1 MATRIL
7 LAEDVQMVR
16 GALAALL
23 ELEED
28 LFVVASVSR
37 GDDIVPAALETRP
50 DVAVLDINLP
60 GMDGLTAAQELHH
73 KLPSC
78 PTLILTSFG
87 RPGLLRRALAA
98 HVQGFL
104 LKEAPPAQL
113 ATSVRA
119 VAAGRPAIAPELLL
133 DAWNHQD
140 NPLSAREAEVLQ
152 HAARGADVVEIATS
166 LCLSQGTVRN
176 YLTSIV
182 CKLGARNRIDAV
194 RIAYE
199 EGWVS

>member
-1 MATRIL
+1 MPIRIL
-7 LAEDVQMVR
+7 LAEDVEMVR
-16 GALAALL
+16 GALVALL

-28 LFVVASVSR
+28 LLVVASVSR
-37 GDDIVPAALETRP
+37 GDEIVPAALETRP
-50 DVAVLDINLP
+50 DVAVLDISLP
-60 GMDGLTAAQELHH
+60 GTDGLTAAQELHR

-78 PTLILTSFG
+78 RTLILTSFG

-104 LKEAPPAQL
+104 LKDAPPDQL
-113 ATSVRA
+113 AASVRT
-119 VAAGRPAIAPELLL
+119 VAAGRPAIASELLL
-133 DAWNHQD
+133 EAWEHQES
-140 NPLSAREAEVLQ
+140 PLSAREAEVLR

-182 CKLGARNRIDAV
+182 AKLGARNRVDAV